1 MCIRDSHVDRFHWTI
16 HLNKVLDSARKA
28 LRKKDK
34 DEEAYKRL
42 KWKLIKRYEQNLRT
56 LTLRKVLSDH
66 FSLNNIS
73 ELIPIINV
81 ALIYSFF

>member
-1 MCIRDSHVDRFHWTI
+1 MYFVGIYPVRSIDTLHPPPEAFR
-16 HLNKVLDSARKA
+16 RK
-28 LRKKDK
+28 
-34 DEEAYKRL
+34 EVF
-42 KWKLIKRYEQNLRT
+42 WQNLRT

>member
-1 MCIRDSHVDRFHWTI
+1 MGLLLHKKQTHKMNAIIIDKTGDSS
-16 HLNKVLDSARKA
+16 VLQYNT
-28 LRKKDK
+28 LTNFQ
-34 DEEAYKRL
+34 L
-42 KWKLIKRYEQNLRT
+42 KPNEQNLRT